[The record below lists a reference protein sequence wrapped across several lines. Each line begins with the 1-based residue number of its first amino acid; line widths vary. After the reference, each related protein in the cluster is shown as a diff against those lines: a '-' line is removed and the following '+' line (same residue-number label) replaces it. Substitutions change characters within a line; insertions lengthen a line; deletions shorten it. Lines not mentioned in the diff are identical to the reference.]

1 MEFLKRTV
9 NFARL
14 LGIGASCLFVLFL
27 SMAAMAAD
35 AEQDWIA
42 YRAVYPR
49 FVAFRDQS
57 LDYPLLRL
65 NLKVSPRRQAQF
77 GGPLVLRLMSAST
90 NQQLPIGQIGVVE
103 PPISPIAFDEDGVLR
118 LNRPK
123 GSYSITTQYSIKVR
137 TDSRYSMDWLHAACK
152 QGFAIKKTLGFS
164 HRLALIGKS
173 CVGVTFQFQTPEEP
187 VVMFKAMDG
196 THQQLKAEKFQLGH
210 NTPDNLT
217 FVRFRFNE
225 WPTTGEL
232 IAKSNIGLIDFIFE

>member
-14 LGIGASCLFVLFL
+14 LGIGTSCLFIPFL
-27 SMAAMAAD
+27 SNAAIAAD

-42 YRAVYPR
+42 YRAVYPI
-49 FVAFRDQS
+49 FTAFRDQS
-57 LDYPLLRL
+57 LNYPLLRL
-65 NLKVSPRRQAQF
+65 HLKISQRKQAQF
-77 GGPLVLRLMSAST
+77 EGPLVMRLMSASI

-137 TDSRYSMDWLHAACK
+137 TDSRYSVDWLRAACE
-152 QGFAIKKTLGFS
+152 QGFAIKKTLGLS
-164 HRLALIGKS
+164 HRLGLIGKS
-173 CVGVTFQFQTPEEP
+173 CVGITFQFQMPVEP

-196 THQQLKAEKFQLGH
+196 THQRLKAEKFQLGH
-210 NTPDNLT
+210 NTSDYLT
-217 FVRFRFNE
+217 MVRFRFNE
-225 WPTTGEL
+225 WPTSGAL
-232 IAKSNIGLIDFIFE
+232 IAESNIGLIDFIFE